1 MWNGE
6 EYSIE
11 ELLQLR
17 QRKDVKT
24 RQSALKS

>member
-24 RQSALKS
+24 LQSALKS